1 MVKDKYNAFKLE
13 MDNLL
18 AAQATRREV
27 LKAEHGNIKQA
38 LEARAIAICKDREP
52 EAFLYSPDVGC
63 YFNEFGV
70 EINVTDQWG
79 SYIQDFIVTWE
90 ELEC

>member
-52 EAFLYSPDVGC
+52 EAFLYKPNVDC
-63 YFNEFGV
+63 YFNEHGV
-70 EINVTDQWG
+70 EVNVTDEYY